1 MKQTEI
7 KLEVK
12 YKEELL
18 KYLIDNIKNKSK
30 NNIKTLLKNGNIYVN
45 NKSISQYN
53 YNLNIKDVIN
63 IKLVN
68 VDLNINVLYE
78 DKYLIIVDK
87 PSGLLTVS
95 TDKEKNNTLYHKVS
109 SYLKQRENKK
119 VFIVNRIDKDTS
131 GIVVFAKDMKTKTI
145 FQNNWDRLVKNKIYL
160 AIVLGVTDE
169 KGIIKSRLTENKEHY
184 VYSSNTGKLAITKY
198 ERLKNNNR
206 YSLLKVFI
214 ETGRKNQIRVHMKDI
229 NHPIIG
235 DEKYGVKDKKIK
247 RLALHSYGIEFI
259 HPITKD
265 NIKVISKIPTLFNN
279 IFNV

>member
-1 MKQTEI
+1 M
-7 KLEVK
+7 
-12 YKEELL
+12 
-18 KYLIDNIKNKSK
+18 
-30 NNIKTLLKNGNIYVN
+30 
-45 NKSISQYN
+45 
-53 YNLNIKDVIN
+53 
-63 IKLVN
+63 
-68 VDLNINVLYE
+68 
-78 DKYLIIVDK
+78 
-87 PSGLLTVS
+87 
-95 TDKEKNNTLYHKVS
+95 YHKVS
-109 SYLKQRENKK
+109 SNLKQRENKK
-119 VFIVNRIDKDTS
+119 VFIGNRIDKDTS

-169 KGIIKSRLTENKEHY
+169 KGVIKSRLTENKEHY

-235 DEKYGVKDKKIK
+235 DEKYGVKDKKIN

-265 NIKVISKIPTLFNN
+265 NN
-279 IFNV
+279 